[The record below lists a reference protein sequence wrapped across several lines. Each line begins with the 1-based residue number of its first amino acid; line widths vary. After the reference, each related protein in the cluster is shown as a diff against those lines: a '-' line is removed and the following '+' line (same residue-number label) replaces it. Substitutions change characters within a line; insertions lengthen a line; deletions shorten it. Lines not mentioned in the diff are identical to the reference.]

1 MTADVIVLGAG
12 LAGVGAALRA
22 ARGGHK
28 VVVVERSDRPGGIA
42 GSFDLS
48 GVFVDYGSHRLHPAT
63 DPSILAELRGLLG
76 GDLQHRPR
84 NGRILLDGRW
94 IAFPLQAKDLVR
106 RLPWTFTTAAA
117 RDAALAWTRSPH
129 EDTFESAMLAG
140 LGPTLCE
147 RFYFPY
153 ARKLW
158 GLEPAEI
165 SAEQA
170 RRRVSAGTPARL
182 LKRLLPGAKTGTY
195 WYPRRG
201 YGQIGTALAQ
211 AAGEAGAAFRWE
223 TAAERVHLE
232 RGGSM
237 GVELADGTILEGR
250 RVWSTIPLTRLALI
264 LDPPPPPNV
273 LEAARSL
280 SFRAM
285 LLVYLV
291 LGCGRY
297 TPHDTHYLPESFTPV
312 TRFSEPKNY
321 RDGDDPNGRTVL
333 CFEIPCNKT
342 DRIWQANDAEL
353 GTTAQR
359 ALTIAGL
366 PGAPVEEVAVRRLP
380 AVYPIYHRGFEHA
393 LNTLTGWARAQPDLL
408 TFGRQGLFAHD
419 NAHHA
424 LAMAW
429 AATDA
434 LQPSG
439 GFDHAAWD
447 AACARFAEHVVE
459 D

>member
-12 LAGVGAALRA
+12 PAGVGATLRA
-22 ARGGHK
+22 ARGGHT
-28 VVVVERSDRPGGIA
+28 VVVVEQSDRPGGIA

-48 GVFVDYGSHRLHPAT
+48 GVLVDYGSHRLHPAT

-76 GDLQHRPR
+76 ADLQQRVR

-94 IAFPLQAKDLVR
+94 IAFPLQAKDIMR
-106 RLPWTFTTAAA
+106 RLPWTFTAAAA
-117 RDAALAWTRSPH
+117 RDAALAWTRSPK
-129 EDTFESAMLAG
+129 EDTFESAMLTG
-140 LGPTLCE
+140 LGPTLCK

-170 RRRVSAGTPARL
+170 RRRVSASTPARL
-182 LKRLLPGAKTGTY
+182 LKRLLPRAETGTY

-201 YGQIGTALAQ
+201 YGQISTALAQ
-211 AAGEAGAAFRWE
+211 AASEAGAEFRWE
-223 TAAERVHLE
+223 TTAERVRLE
-232 RGGSM
+232 REGSI
-237 GVELADGTILEGR
+237 GVEVTDGTILKGR

-273 LEAARSL
+273 LDAARSL

-297 TPHDTHYLPESFTPV
+297 TRYDTHYLPEPFTPV

-321 RDGDDPNGRTVL
+321 RNGDDPDDRTVL
-333 CFEIPCNKT
+333 CFEIPCDQT

-353 GTTAQR
+353 ATTAER
-359 ALTIAGL
+359 ALMIAGL
-366 PGAPVEEVAVRRLP
+366 PPAPVVDIVVRRLP
-380 AVYPIYHRGFEHA
+380 AVYPIYRRGFERA
-393 LNTLTGWARAQPDLL
+393 LNTLTDWARAQAALL

-429 AATDA
+429 AAAAA
-434 LQPSG
+434 LRPDG

-447 AACARFAEHVVE
+447 VACARFAEHVVE

>member
-12 LAGVGAALRA
+12 PAGAGAALRA
-22 ARGGHK
+22 ARGGHE
-28 VVVVERSDRPGGIA
+28 VVVVEQSDRPGGIA

-48 GVFVDYGSHRLHPAT
+48 GVLVDYGSHRLHPAT

-76 GDLQHRPR
+76 RDLQQRAR

-94 IAFPLQAKDLVR
+94 IAFPLQAKDLIR
-106 RLPWTFTTAAA
+106 RLPWTFTAAAA
-117 RDAALAWTRSPH
+117 RDAALAWTRSPK
-129 EDTFESAMLAG
+129 EDTFEGTMLAG
-140 LGPTLCE
+140 LGPTLCK

-170 RRRVSAGTPARL
+170 RRRVSAGTPTRL
-182 LKRLLPGAKTGTY
+182 LKRLLPRAKTGTY
-195 WYPRRG
+195 WYPRCG
-201 YGQIGTALAQ
+201 YGQISTALAQ
-211 AAGEAGAAFRWE
+211 AASEAGAEFRWE
-223 TAAERVHLE
+223 TAAERVRLE
-232 RGGSM
+232 PGGCV
-237 GVELADGTILEGR
+237 GVEVAGGTILEAR

-273 LEAARSL
+273 LDAARSL

-297 TPHDTHYLPESFTPV
+297 TRYDTHYLPESFTPV

-321 RDGDDPNGRTVL
+321 RDGDDPDDRTVL
-333 CFEIPCNKT
+333 CFEIPCDQT
-342 DRIWQANDAEL
+342 DRTWQADDAEL
-353 GTTAQR
+353 RATAER
-359 ALTIAGL
+359 TLMTAGL
-366 PGAPVEEVAVRRLP
+366 PPAPVEEVVIRRLP
-380 AVYPIYHRGFEHA
+380 AVYPIYRRGFERA
-393 LNTLTGWARAQPDLL
+393 LNTLTDWVRAQPALL

-424 LAMAW
+424 MAMAW
-429 AATDA
+429 AAADA
-434 LQPSG
+434 LRPDG

-447 AACARFAEHVVE
+447 AACGRFAEHVVE